1 MASRWLRRRRSWAV
15 SSKPFWSIVR
25 ITWLLMPGKERP
37 FGNEN
42 SAAGMSVLRK
52 PQFPPLPQTVLFR
65 FAEDGDWSFSKLAYA
80 KCPKCLG
87 LQLTTWDLK
96 HYRLTF
102 WRNLCLTFG
111 AHPYRCEG
119 CRCNFLS
126 FRPCAAGSMTALT
139 DKREGPRNALGAV
152 G

>member
-1 MASRWLRRRRSWAV
+1 MKTPLLVCPSCGSRNFRRSRKRSFSDLLKMAIGLY
-15 SSKPFWSIVR
+15 PFRCLDCTRR
-25 ITWLLMPGKERP
+25 IWVNVW
-37 FGNEN
+37 F
-42 SAAGMSVLRK
+42 
-52 PQFPPLPQTVLFR
+52 
-65 FAEDGDWSFSKLAYA
+65 FSKLAYA

-126 FRPCAAGSMTALT
+126 FRPCAAGSMTPLT